1 MPPQDRTEADPG
13 LSTLKHLGESDESM
27 TATWSPQ
34 MKDLEHLHVDEGGT
48 VTPLHWNPAKA
59 STLRDDL
66 PPEMTAL
73 QQGDVPL
80 GFDLLTSG
88 EKLSLGKVIGEGGSG
103 VVYLARQEALAREVA
118 IKVIT
123 EQEDEA
129 ALTWLLREARV
140 TGALEHPNIVPIHD
154 IGRHEDGR
162 PMIVMKRIEGQGWE
176 RILAEERE
184 AMERDIA
191 FAIDDGHDAEQ
202 ARSAALG
209 NFLDRHLRVLAQVA
223 RAVHFAHAQGIL
235 HRDIKPDNV
244 MLGPFGEV
252 YLVDWDIAA
261 TFEGDLVPDLPRTE
275 DIDDL
280 FGTPGYMAPEMVAC
294 TPADFG
300 PRTDVF
306 QLGATLHEI
315 LTGTAPF
322 KDPDLVV
329 SLRKSYRAKL
339 PDYPA
344 TIDAAVVDICQT
356 AMARQPPE
364 RYPTAEAFAEALEGY
379 LQHRHSLALS
389 KEGLRKLDRLKGL
402 FEDLTITAVTERDEL
417 IAQTYRECR
426 FLFQQARNIWPENAD
441 AFRGFGEATD
451 QVVRYELSRGR
462 PDAARALLDDLR
474 IKRQELVDLVQQAL
488 DERKASDDQLKRM
501 ARDRDVAVGQR
512 ARGIGAALLSLGSV
526 ALNVAFG
533 LASLSGAT
541 VTHLHYGLAHLGN
554 LVWALA
560 IVAWLRGPLM
570 STTTNRQITLTTVIT
585 IVSYVAIM
593 LVGSQLGLP
602 LNTTLVLMV
611 FVLGIIW
618 VVGTVAFD
626 RRMASLP
633 LIAFAE
639 MPLIHAYPRHAF
651 FIVAAAIGIGLL
663 STALLLTWSD
673 RARTTPAKDS

>member
-1 MPPQDRTEADPG
+1 MSLPPASDTGHAPR
-13 LSTLKHLGESDESM
+13 TLKHLGDDDDSM
-27 TATWSPQ
+27 TATWAPD
-34 MKDLEHLHVDEGGT
+34 MRDLQHLHIDDGGT
-48 VTPLHWNPAKA
+48 ITPMQWTAQRA

-66 PPEMTAL
+66 PPEMSAL

-103 VVYLARQEALAREVA
+103 IVYLARQEALAREVA

-162 PMIVMKRIEGQGWE
+162 PMIVMKRIEGKGWE

-184 AMERDIA
+184 AMEVDIA
-191 FAIDDGHDAEQ
+191 ASIDEGADPELT
-202 ARSAALG
+202 REAAFG
-209 NFLDRHLRVLAQVA
+209 EFLDRHLRILVQVA
-223 RAVHFAHAQGIL
+223 RAVHFAHVQGIL

-261 TFEGDLVPDLPRTE
+261 TFEGNLVPDLPRTE

-300 PRTDVF
+300 PPTDVF
-306 QLGATLHEI
+306 LLGATLHEI
-315 LTGTAPF
+315 LVGTSPF
-322 KDPDLVV
+322 KDRDLVA
-329 SLRKSYRAKL
+329 SLRKSFQAHL
-339 PDYPA
+339 SDYPA
-344 TIDAAVVDICQT
+344 SVDEAVAEVCRRS
-356 AMARQPPE
+356 MARQPSD
-364 RYPTAEAFAEALEGY
+364 RFAGAEAFADALEDY
-379 LQHRHSLALS
+379 LKHRHSLTLS
-389 KEGLRKLDRLKGL
+389 REGLRKLERLEAILDDSGIS
-402 FEDLTITAVTERDEL
+402 EVEERDEL
-417 IAQTYRECR
+417 IAQAYRECR
-426 FLFQQARNIWPENAD
+426 FLFQQARNIWPDNGD

-451 QVVRYELSRGR
+451 HVVRYELSRGR

-474 IKRQELVDLVQQAL
+474 IKRQDLVELVQSAL
-488 DERKASDDQLKRM
+488 DERKANEAQLKHL
-501 ARDRDVAVGQR
+501 AREHDVAVGQR

-526 ALNVAFG
+526 ALNVVCG
-533 LASLSGAT
+533 MLALGGAEI
-541 VTHLHYGLAHLGN
+541 THTQYGLAHLAN
-554 LVWALA
+554 LGWALS
-560 IVAWLRGPLM
+560 IMMWLRGPLM
-570 STTTNRQITLTTVIT
+570 STTTNRQITVTTVIT
-585 IVSYVAIM
+585 IVSYVAM
-593 LVGSQLGLP
+593 MVVGAQLSLP

-618 VVGTVAFD
+618 LVGTLAFD
-626 RRMASLP
+626 RRMALLP
-633 LIAFAE
+633 VIAFVE
-639 MPLIHAYPRHAF
+639 MPLIHAYPRQAF
-651 FIVAAAIGIGLL
+651 FIIAAAIGIGLV
-663 STALLLTWSD
+663 STAALLTWSD
-673 RARTTPAKDS
+673 RKRTTAEEPR